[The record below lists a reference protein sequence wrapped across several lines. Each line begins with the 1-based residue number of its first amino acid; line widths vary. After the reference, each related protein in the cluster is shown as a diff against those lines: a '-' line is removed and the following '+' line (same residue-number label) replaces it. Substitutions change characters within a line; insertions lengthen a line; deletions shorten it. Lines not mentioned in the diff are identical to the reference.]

1 MIYIFV
7 YLCII
12 SRFKMKKII
21 YIALGLL
28 VASFTTQLTKSIFDD
43 KETIEKLRKTYSS
56 GDISQWEKPELDEE
70 VIADF
75 QDIGVLP
82 KMIFPENNPYSEAKK
97 ELGKMLFFDPRLSKS
112 KQISCASC
120 HDPELAWGDG
130 RTISY
135 GHNRQTGKR
144 NSPSLLNIG
153 YHSVFFWD
161 GRAASLED
169 QALGPITDPVE
180 MAATETISIKNIKKI
195 KGYKPYFREAFGDE
209 KITIE
214 RILKAIATYERTIT
228 SKKSKFDSFIEGK
241 SDIFTDEEVIG
252 LHLFRTKARCINCHN
267 TPLFSNQKFH
277 NVGLSYYGRTFED
290 LGKYN
295 ITHKKEDVGKFKT
308 PSLREIG
315 RTAPYM
321 HNGLMPNLEG
331 IIEMYNAGMPRVK
344 PKENQKNDSLFP
356 VTDPLLKKLNL
367 TKKEQNALKAFLLT
381 LSSSPRRE
389 ILPKLPEK

>member
-21 YIALGLL
+21 YIVLGLL

-43 KETIEKLRKTYSS
+43 KEAIEKLRKTYSS

-70 VIADF
+70 VITDF

-252 LHLFRTKARCINCHN
+252 LHLFRTKAGCINCHN

>member
-43 KETIEKLRKTYSS
+43 KEAIEKLRKTYSS

-70 VIADF
+70 VITDF

>member
-1 MIYIFV
+1 M
-7 YLCII
+7 
-12 SRFKMKKII
+12 RKII

-43 KETIEKLRKTYSS
+43 KEAIEKLRKTYSS

-82 KMIFPENNPYSEAKK
+82 KIIFPENNPYSEAKK

-161 GRAASLED
+161 GRAASLEN

-356 VTDPLLKKLNL
+356 ITDPLLKKLNL

>member
-1 MIYIFV
+1 M
-7 YLCII
+7 
-12 SRFKMKKII
+12 RKII

-43 KETIEKLRKTYSS
+43 KEAIEKLRKTYSS

-70 VIADF
+70 VIANF
-75 QDIGVLP
+75 EDIGVLP

-161 GRAASLED
+161 GRAVSLEN

-252 LHLFRTKARCINCHN
+252 LHLFRTKAGCINCHN

>member
-1 MIYIFV
+1 
-7 YLCII
+7 
-12 SRFKMKKII
+12 MKKII

-70 VIADF
+70 VIANF
-75 QDIGVLP
+75 EDIGVLP

-161 GRAASLED
+161 GRAASLEN

>member
-1 MIYIFV
+1 M
-7 YLCII
+7 
-12 SRFKMKKII
+12 RKII

-161 GRAASLED
+161 GRAASLEN

-356 VTDPLLKKLNL
+356 ITDPLLKKLNL

>member
-1 MIYIFV
+1 M
-7 YLCII
+7 
-12 SRFKMKKII
+12 RKII

-28 VASFTTQLTKSIFDD
+28 VGSFTTQLTKSIFDD
-43 KETIEKLRKTYSS
+43 KEAIEKLRKTYSS

-161 GRAASLED
+161 GRAVSLEN

-252 LHLFRTKARCINCHN
+252 LHLFRTKAGCINCHN

>member
-1 MIYIFV
+1 M
-7 YLCII
+7 
-12 SRFKMKKII
+12 RKII

-28 VASFTTQLTKSIFDD
+28 VGSFTTQLTKSIFDD
-43 KETIEKLRKTYSS
+43 KEAIEKLRKTYSS

-97 ELGKMLFFDPRLSKS
+97 ELGKMLFFDPCLSKS

-161 GRAASLED
+161 GRAASLEN

-180 MAATETISIKNIKKI
+180 MAATETITIKNIKKI

-252 LHLFRTKARCINCHN
+252 LHLFRTKARCVNCHN

>member
-1 MIYIFV
+1 M
-7 YLCII
+7 
-12 SRFKMKKII
+12 RKII

-28 VASFTTQLTKSIFDD
+28 VGSFTTQLTKSIFDD
-43 KETIEKLRKTYSS
+43 KEAIEKLRNTYSS

-161 GRAASLED
+161 GRAVSLEN

-252 LHLFRTKARCINCHN
+252 LHLFRTKAGCINCHN

>member
-1 MIYIFV
+1 
-7 YLCII
+7 
-12 SRFKMKKII
+12 MKKII

-43 KETIEKLRKTYSS
+43 KEAIEKLRKTYSS

-82 KMIFPENNPYSEAKK
+82 KIIFPENNPYSEAKK

-161 GRAASLED
+161 GRAASLEN

-241 SDIFTDEEVIG
+241 SDILTDEEVIG

>member
-1 MIYIFV
+1 M
-7 YLCII
+7 
-12 SRFKMKKII
+12 RKII

-43 KETIEKLRKTYSS
+43 KEAIEKLRKTYSS

>member
-1 MIYIFV
+1 
-7 YLCII
+7 
-12 SRFKMKKII
+12 MKKII

-28 VASFTTQLTKSIFDD
+28 VASFTAQLTKSIFDD
-43 KETIEKLRKTYSS
+43 KEAIEKLRKTYSS

-321 HNGLMPNLEG
+321 HNGLMPNLKG

>member
-12 SRFKMKKII
+12 SRFRMKKII

-43 KETIEKLRKTYSS
+43 KEAIEKLRKTYSS

-70 VIADF
+70 VIANF
-75 QDIGVLP
+75 EDIGVLP

-161 GRAASLED
+161 GRAASLEN

-214 RILKAIATYERTIT
+214 HILKAIATYERTIT

>member
-43 KETIEKLRKTYSS
+43 KEAIEKLRKTYSS

-70 VIADF
+70 VITDF

-356 VTDPLLKKLNL
+356 ITDPLLKKLNL

>member
-1 MIYIFV
+1 
-7 YLCII
+7 
-12 SRFKMKKII
+12 MKKII

-43 KETIEKLRKTYSS
+43 KEAIEKLRKTYSS

-161 GRAASLED
+161 GRAVSLEN

>member
-1 MIYIFV
+1 M
-7 YLCII
+7 
-12 SRFKMKKII
+12 RKII

-28 VASFTTQLTKSIFDD
+28 VGSFTTQLTKSIFDD
-43 KETIEKLRKTYSS
+43 KEAIEKLRKTYSS

-97 ELGKMLFFDPRLSKS
+97 ELGKMLFFDPCLSKS

-161 GRAASLED
+161 GRAASLEN

-252 LHLFRTKARCINCHN
+252 LHLFRTKARCVNCHN

>member
-1 MIYIFV
+1 
-7 YLCII
+7 
-12 SRFKMKKII
+12 MKKII

-43 KETIEKLRKTYSS
+43 KEAIEKLRKTYSS

-161 GRAASLED
+161 GRAASLEN

-356 VTDPLLKKLNL
+356 ITDPLLKKLNL

>member
-21 YIALGLL
+21 YIVLGLL

-43 KETIEKLRKTYSS
+43 KEAIEKLRKTYSS

-70 VIADF
+70 VITDF

-295 ITHKKEDVGKFKT
+295 ITHKKEDLGKFKT

>member
-1 MIYIFV
+1 
-7 YLCII
+7 
-12 SRFKMKKII
+12 MKKII

-43 KETIEKLRKTYSS
+43 KEAIEKLRKTYSS

-82 KMIFPENNPYSEAKK
+82 KIIFPENNPYSEAKK

-161 GRAASLED
+161 GRAASLEN

-228 SKKSKFDSFIEGK
+228 SKKSKFDSFIDGK
-241 SDIFTDEEVIG
+241 SDILTDEEVIG

>member
-1 MIYIFV
+1 
-7 YLCII
+7 
-12 SRFKMKKII
+12 MKKII

-70 VIADF
+70 VIANF
-75 QDIGVLP
+75 EDIGVLP

>member
-1 MIYIFV
+1 M
-7 YLCII
+7 
-12 SRFKMKKII
+12 RKII

-28 VASFTTQLTKSIFDD
+28 VASFTKQLKKSIFDD
-43 KETIEKLRKTYSS
+43 KEAIEKLRKTYSS
-56 GDISQWEKPELDEE
+56 GDISQWEKPVLDEE

-161 GRAASLED
+161 GRAASLEN

>member
-1 MIYIFV
+1 
-7 YLCII
+7 
-12 SRFKMKKII
+12 MKKII

-43 KETIEKLRKTYSS
+43 KEAIEKLRKTYSS

-70 VIADF
+70 VIANF
-75 QDIGVLP
+75 EDIGVLP

-331 IIEMYNAGMPRVK
+331 IIEMYNAGMPRIK

>member
-1 MIYIFV
+1 
-7 YLCII
+7 
-12 SRFKMKKII
+12 MKKII

-70 VIADF
+70 VIANF
-75 QDIGVLP
+75 EDIGVLP

-161 GRAASLED
+161 GRAASLEN

-241 SDIFTDEEVIG
+241 SDILTDEEVIG

-367 TKKEQNALKAFLLT
+367 TKKELNALKAFLLT

>member
-1 MIYIFV
+1 
-7 YLCII
+7 
-12 SRFKMKKII
+12 MKKII

-43 KETIEKLRKTYSS
+43 KEAIEKLRKTYSS

-70 VIADF
+70 VIANF
-75 QDIGVLP
+75 EDIGVLP

-161 GRAASLED
+161 GRAVSLEN

-252 LHLFRTKARCINCHN
+252 LHLFRTKAGCINCHN

>member
-1 MIYIFV
+1 
-7 YLCII
+7 
-12 SRFKMKKII
+12 MKKII

-43 KETIEKLRKTYSS
+43 KEAIEKLRKTYSS

-161 GRAASLED
+161 GRAASLEN

-252 LHLFRTKARCINCHN
+252 LHLFRTKARCVNCHN

>member
-1 MIYIFV
+1 
-7 YLCII
+7 
-12 SRFKMKKII
+12 MKKII

-43 KETIEKLRKTYSS
+43 KEAIEKLRKTYSS

-70 VIADF
+70 VITDF

-161 GRAASLED
+161 GRAASLEN

-267 TPLFSNQKFH
+267 TPLLSNQKFH

-356 VTDPLLKKLNL
+356 ITDPLLKKLNL

>member
-1 MIYIFV
+1 
-7 YLCII
+7 
-12 SRFKMKKII
+12 MKKII

-43 KETIEKLRKTYSS
+43 KEAIEKLRKTYSS

-70 VIADF
+70 VIANF
-75 QDIGVLP
+75 EDIGVLP

-161 GRAASLED
+161 GRAASLEN

>member
-1 MIYIFV
+1 M
-7 YLCII
+7 
-12 SRFKMKKII
+12 RKII

-75 QDIGVLP
+75 QDIGILP

-97 ELGKMLFFDPRLSKS
+97 ELGKILFFDPRLSKS

-161 GRAASLED
+161 GRAASLEN

>member
-1 MIYIFV
+1 
-7 YLCII
+7 
-12 SRFKMKKII
+12 MKKII

-43 KETIEKLRKTYSS
+43 KEAIEKLRKTYSS

-70 VIADF
+70 VITDF

-161 GRAASLED
+161 GRAASLEN

>member
-1 MIYIFV
+1 
-7 YLCII
+7 
-12 SRFKMKKII
+12 MKKII

-43 KETIEKLRKTYSS
+43 KEAIEKLRKTYSS

-70 VIADF
+70 VIANF
-75 QDIGVLP
+75 EDIGVLP

-321 HNGLMPNLEG
+321 HNGLMLNLEG
-331 IIEMYNAGMPRVK
+331 IIEMYNAGMPRIK

>member
-1 MIYIFV
+1 
-7 YLCII
+7 
-12 SRFKMKKII
+12 MKKII

-43 KETIEKLRKTYSS
+43 KEAIEKLRKTYSS

-161 GRAASLED
+161 GRAASLEN

-267 TPLFSNQKFH
+267 TPLLSKQKLH

>member
-1 MIYIFV
+1 
-7 YLCII
+7 
-12 SRFKMKKII
+12 MKKII

-43 KETIEKLRKTYSS
+43 KEAIEKLRKTYSS

-82 KMIFPENNPYSEAKK
+82 KIIFPENNPYSEAKK

-161 GRAASLED
+161 GRAASLEN

-241 SDIFTDEEVIG
+241 SDILTDEEVIG

-356 VTDPLLKKLNL
+356 VTDPLLKKLKV

>member
-43 KETIEKLRKTYSS
+43 KEAIEKLRKTYSS

-70 VIADF
+70 VITDF

-161 GRAASLED
+161 GRAVSLEN

-356 VTDPLLKKLNL
+356 ITDPLLKKLNL

>member
-1 MIYIFV
+1 M
-7 YLCII
+7 
-12 SRFKMKKII
+12 RKII

-70 VIADF
+70 VIANF
-75 QDIGVLP
+75 EDIGVLP

-161 GRAASLED
+161 GRATSLEN

-267 TPLFSNQKFH
+267 TPLLSNQKFH

>member
-1 MIYIFV
+1 M
-7 YLCII
+7 
-12 SRFKMKKII
+12 RKII

-43 KETIEKLRKTYSS
+43 KEAIEKLRKTYSS

-70 VIADF
+70 VIANF
-75 QDIGVLP
+75 EDIGVLP

-161 GRAASLED
+161 GRAASLEN

>member
-1 MIYIFV
+1 
-7 YLCII
+7 
-12 SRFKMKKII
+12 MKKII

-43 KETIEKLRKTYSS
+43 KEAIEKLRKTYSS

-70 VIADF
+70 VIANF
-75 QDIGVLP
+75 EDIGVLP

-161 GRAASLED
+161 GRAVSLEN

-381 LSSSPRRE
+381 LSSSARRE

>member
-1 MIYIFV
+1 M
-7 YLCII
+7 
-12 SRFKMKKII
+12 RKII

-70 VIADF
+70 VIANF
-75 QDIGVLP
+75 EDIGVLP

-161 GRAASLED
+161 GRAASLEN

-267 TPLFSNQKFH
+267 TPLLSNQKFH